1 MSWHE
6 RAARDE
12 RGFTMVELLVTVL
25 VIGILIA
32 IGLPTFLGARSR
44 AQDRHTQ
51 EDLRVAFTAE
61 QAYYSDTVTYT
72 ANGTLMT
79 AIEPALAYVDSDTPV
94 AIGSVYLHYHPA
106 TNEIFVSGLS
116 ASGMCFYLR
125 SAGNGTVQYA
135 RSLAPCGIADTRT
148 FGPAW

>member
-1 MSWHE
+1 MPWNGHT
-6 RAARDE
+6 ARDE
-12 RGFTMVELLVTVL
+12 CGFTLVELLITVL

-51 EDLRVAFTAE
+51 EDIRVAFMAE
-61 QAYYSDTVTYT
+61 QAYYSDTEIYT
-72 ANGTLMT
+72 TNGTLMT
-79 AIEPALAYVDSDTPV
+79 AIEPALVYVDSDTP
-94 AIGSVYLHYHPA
+94 AASGSVYLHYHPA

-135 RSLAPCGIADTRT
+135 HSLAPCDIADTRT
-148 FGPAW
+148 YGPGW